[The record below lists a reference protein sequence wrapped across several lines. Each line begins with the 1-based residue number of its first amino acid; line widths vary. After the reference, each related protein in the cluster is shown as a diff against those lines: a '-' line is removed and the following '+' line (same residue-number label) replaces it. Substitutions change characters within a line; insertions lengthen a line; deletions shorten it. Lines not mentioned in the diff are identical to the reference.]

1 MPIIQRFTA
10 SRIVLHAGDHLLP
23 HVHIKLNDGRECT
36 VELDSLII
44 TGRVLAREI
53 RLELEWIRTNRQ
65 TLHTEWQRY
74 NP

>member
-1 MPIIQRFTA
+1 
-10 SRIVLHAGDHLLP
+10 
-23 HVHIKLNDGRECT
+23 
-36 VELDSLII
+36 LII